1 LVTKTRRPIAAAST
15 LGVVVTLFAGL
26 AAAAPGGGAEADL
39 RFRRYTR
46 DDGLSEHTANQ
57 IAQDRVGF
65 IWVATD
71 DGLNRFDGYTF
82 RVYRHDPER
91 LDTLSNNVVRDLLLD
106 HEGELW
112 VASEGGLD
120 RYRAESDSFVRY
132 QHVPG
137 DARTLVHSSVHCLLE
152 DRSGVIWAGT
162 YMGLDRLDRETST
175 FSHFR
180 HDPQDP
186 SSLSADHI
194 LSLAEDPEAGVWVGT
209 QGGGLN
215 HLDPETGRSARYLPA
230 PGEENAV
237 SSGVIRDLAFDAEG
251 RLWIATEGG
260 LDRLDPRTGRF
271 THFRHDPRDPRSLGS
286 NLVWSILF
294 DSRGE
299 LWVGTDGA
307 GLDRFEPERG
317 AWKAYVHDEADPQS
331 LGGDSVRDVFEDRSG
346 DLWVGGYASGLHF
359 LNRHRS
365 GFRYF
370 THNRDGTGLAHRS
383 VLSFHEDRDGTLWIG
398 TEGGLHRRDPKTGA
412 LRLFRHRPD
421 DPHSLGGN
429 AVLSILRDHQE
440 KLWVGTFAG
449 GLDLLVDEKAGRFER
464 LLNDP
469 RDPHSISDS
478 NVWSLL
484 EDHRGELWVGT
495 LSMGLNRLDRQSRRF
510 TRYLHVPDD
519 PTSLPGDTIWALF
532 EDREER
538 LWVCTGEGLCRYD
551 PERDAFVAYPGAS
564 RDVLTIQQD
573 SRDRLWL
580 GTRGDGLQ
588 LFDPDH
594 GSVVTFST
602 ADGLPNDVVN
612 GILEDGAGH
621 LWLSTNEGLSR
632 FDPEARTFV
641 NFDSGSGLQGR
652 QFNRGAFLK
661 SRTGELL
668 FGGTHGYNV
677 FFPDQVRGNPHVP
690 PVVIT
695 DFLVFNQQVPIDPA
709 GPLSEAIEEASE
721 VRLSYQ
727 QSVFTFRFAALGY
740 RNPEKSR
747 YQYRLLGFDKD
758 WVESGNRRSVTYTNL
773 DPGAY
778 RFQVRGSND
787 DGLWNRQ
794 GASVRLR
801 ITPPVWRTAWFRALV
816 LGLFAA
822 LLVAGHGLRTR
833 FIRERNR
840 ELKKEVDERKRVEA
854 ELEATNAELEA
865 KNVEL
870 EQFAY
875 TASHD
880 LRAPL
885 VTIRGYLYHVRQDIE
900 RGRGDRTEHDL
911 GRIEAATD
919 RMGRLLEDLLELS
932 RAGRVTNERT
942 AVDLEALAQ
951 EAVEQLEGEIT
962 QRGGRVV
969 VVAGQPSVLGD
980 RTRLREVYQNLIDNA
995 LTFVAEGTRPEVEV
1009 GASWQ
1014 EGAEV
1019 TCYVRDNGIGIDPA
1033 DRERVFGLFE
1043 RLGAR
1048 TEGTG
1053 IGLALVRRIVEAHGG
1068 RVWVESE
1075 GVGKG
1080 ATFRFTLLR
1089 A

>member
-1 LVTKTRRPIAAAST
+1 MIQTRRPTTSAT
-15 LGVVVTLFAGL
+15 LGVLVTLISGLVAAG
-26 AAAAPGGGAEADL
+26 PSEGAEADL

-46 DDGLSEHTANQ
+46 DDGLSEHTANH

-91 LDTLSNNVVRDLLLD
+91 PFTLSNNVVRDLLLD

-120 RYRAESDSFVRY
+120 RYLRQSDGFVRH

-137 DARTLVHSSVHCLLE
+137 DSTTLIHSSVHCLLE
-152 DRSGVIWAGT
+152 DRGGLIWAGT
-162 YMGLDRLDRETST
+162 YMGLDRLDRETGT
-175 FSHFR
+175 FTHFH

-186 SSLSADHI
+186 SSLSADHV
-194 LSLAEDPEAGVWVGT
+194 LALAEDPEAGLWVGT

-215 HLDPETGRSARYLPA
+215 HLDPETGRSRRYLPA
-230 PGEENAV
+230 PGEENALAN
-237 SSGVIRDLAFDAEG
+237 GVVRDLAFDASG
-251 RLWIATEGG
+251 HLWIATEGG

-271 THFRHDPRDPRSLGS
+271 THFRNDPRDPRSLGS

-294 DSRGE
+294 DSREG

-307 GLDRFEPERG
+307 GLNRFEAEKGGWIR
-317 AWKAYVHDEADPQS
+317 YVRDEADPQS
-331 LGGDSVRDVFEDRSG
+331 LGGDSVRDVFEDRNG

-359 LNRHRS
+359 LNRHQS

-370 THNRDGTGLAHRS
+370 THNRDGTGLAHKS
-383 VLSFHEDRDGTLWIG
+383 VLSFHEDPDGTLWIG
-398 TEGGLHRRDPKTGA
+398 TEGGLHRRDPRSGA
-412 LRLFRHRPD
+412 LRLFRHQPD
-421 DPHSLGGN
+421 DPGSLGGN
-429 AVLSILRDHQE
+429 AVLSILRDRSQ

-449 GLDLLVDEKAGRFER
+449 GLNRLVDETAGRFER

-469 RDPHSISDS
+469 QDPYSLSDS

-495 LSMGLNRLDRQSRRF
+495 LSMGLNRLDRRTRRF
-510 TRYLHVPDD
+510 TRYAHVPDD
-519 PTSLPGDTIWALF
+519 PSSLPGDTIWALF

-538 LWVCTGEGLCRYD
+538 LWVCTGEGLCLYD
-551 PERDAFVAYPGAS
+551 RERDGFVTYPGAS

-573 SRDRLWL
+573 SRGRLWL

-588 LFDPDH
+588 LFDPDR
-594 GSVVTFST
+594 GSVTSFRS

-612 GILEDGAGH
+612 GILEDGVGR

-661 SRTGELL
+661 SRSGELL
-668 FGGTHGYNV
+668 FGGTHGYNA
-677 FFPDQVRGNPHVP
+677 FFPEEVRGNPHVP

-695 DFLVFNQQVPIDPA
+695 DFLVFNQPVPIDPK
-709 GPLSEAIEEASE
+709 GPLAEAIEEASV

-727 QSVFTFRFAALGY
+727 QSVFTFQFAALGY

-758 WVESGNRRSVTYTNL
+758 WVESGARRSVTYTNL
-773 DPGAY
+773 DPGEY

-787 DGLWNRQ
+787 DGLWNRR
-794 GASVRLR
+794 GASVRVV
-801 ITPPVWRTAWFRALV
+801 ITPPVWRTTWFRALV
-816 LGLFAA
+816 VGLIAA

-833 FIRERNR
+833 YIRERNR
-840 ELKKEVDERKRVEA
+840 ELKTEVDERKRVEA
-854 ELEATNAELEA
+854 VLEATNAELEA

-885 VTIRGYLYHVRQDIE
+885 VTIRGYLYHVRQDLE
-900 RGRGDRTEHDL
+900 GGRTDRTEHDL
-911 GRIEAATD
+911 GRIEAATE

-932 RAGRVTNERT
+932 RAGRVTSER
-942 AVDLEALAQ
+942 AVVDLEGLAQ
-951 EAVEQLEGEIT
+951 EAVEQLAGEIA

-969 VVAGQPSVLGD
+969 VASGQPSVLGD

-995 LTFVAEGTRPEVEV
+995 LSFVADGTKPQVEV
-1009 GASWQ
+1009 GASGQ
-1014 EGAEV
+1014 DGPEV
-1019 TCYVRDNGIGIDPA
+1019 TCYVKDNGVGIPPEDQ
-1033 DRERVFGLFE
+1033 ERVFGLFE

-1053 IGLALVRRIVEAHGG
+1053 IGLALVKRIVEAHGG

-1075 GVGKG
+1075 GLGTG
-1080 ATFRFTLLR
+1080 ATFRFTLPR